1 MREGDN
7 ECLFTLLLAREG
19 MDRRVVHDV
28 ESNKR
33 SVREQSRT
41 EIA

>member
-1 MREGDN
+1 MKEGDD
-7 ECLFTLLLAREG
+7 ECLFPLLLAREG

-28 ESNKR
+28 ESKR